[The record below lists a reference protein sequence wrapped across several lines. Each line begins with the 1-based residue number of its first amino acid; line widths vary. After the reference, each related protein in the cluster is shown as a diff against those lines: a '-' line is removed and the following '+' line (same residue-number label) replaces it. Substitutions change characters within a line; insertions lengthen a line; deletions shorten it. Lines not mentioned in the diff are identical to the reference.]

1 MEASFNNNEMTYYP
15 STTDLK
21 TALERFNRN
30 IIDSTK
36 RFGRWWDSYCKVFE
50 ETVDKDTSEKTIK
63 YTFFDDVNHNPVVT

>member
-15 STTDLK
+15 ATTDLK

-30 IIDSTK
+30 SIDSTK